1 MAEQPLVAPAGAAEL
16 SPEVALELE
25 SLRPTERAALLML
38 LLGEQQASDIV
49 AYLNPKEV
57 QAVGSAMVNVSDV
70 SQEAVSLVLDE
81 FIQELKKLTNLGLGS
96 PDYIEGVLNRALGP
110 DRASSVLSRILPSS
124 SSKGLEILAW
134 MTPRAIC
141 DMVGDEHPQ
150 VIAIILSVLEDETA
164 ADVLTFLPAEIRPE
178 VVRRV
183 ANLDTVQP
191 NAMAELELVM
201 AKQFAHSTTTSSA
214 AVGGVKAAAK
224 IMGKTKLDL
233 ESAIMSDINAVD
245 EDLAL
250 RIQDNMFDFENLV
263 DLDNRSIQILMRTLE
278 QEQMA
283 YALKA
288 APEPVVEKFLGNMS
302 QRAGAMFLDEMEMMG
317 MVRVTDAEEAQRNI
331 IRQARKLQDAGE
343 IILASADGGGFV

>member
-1 MAEQPLVAPAGAAEL
+1 MSAEL
-16 SPEVALELE
+16 ALEME
-25 SLRPTERAALLML
+25 SLKTTERAALLML

-49 AYLNPKEV
+49 GYLNPKEV
-57 QAVGSAMVNVSDV
+57 QALGTAMVGVSDV
-70 SQEAVSLVLDE
+70 SQEAVDMVLDE
-81 FIQELKKLTNLGLGS
+81 FISELKKQTNLGLGS

-110 DRASSVLSRILPSS
+110 ERASSVLSRILPSS
-124 SSKGLEILAW
+124 SSKGLEILSW
-134 MTPRAIC
+134 MTPRS
-141 DMVGDEHPQ
+141 MVGNEHPQ

-164 ADVLTFLPAEIRPE
+164 ADVLTFLPAAIRPE
-178 VVRRV
+178 VIRRV
-183 ANLDTVQP
+183 ALLDTVQP
-191 NAMAELELVM
+191 NAMAELESVM
-201 AKQFAHSTTTSSA
+201 AKQFAQSTTTSSA
-214 AVGGVKAAAK
+214 AVGGVKAAAN
-224 IMGKTKLDL
+224 IMGKTKL
-233 ESAIMSDINAVD
+233 EIETTVMTDISGED

-263 DLDNRSIQILMRTLE
+263 DLDNRSIQVLMRSLE

-288 APEPVVEKFLGNMS
+288 APDPVVEKFLSNMS
-302 QRAGAMFLDEMEMMG
+302 QRAGAMFMDEMEMMG

>member
-1 MAEQPLVAPAGAAEL
+1 MAEANADQNLDENM
-16 SPEVALELE
+16 SPELALEME
-25 SLRPTERAALLML
+25 SLKTTDRAALLML
-38 LLGEQQASDIV
+38 LLGEQMASEIV
-49 AYLNPKEV
+49 GYLSPKEV
-57 QAVGSAMVNVSDV
+57 QKLGSAMVGVHDV
-70 SQEAVSLVLDE
+70 SQEAVDRVLDE
-81 FIQELKKLTNLGLGS
+81 FIGELKKQTNLGLGS

-110 DRASSVLSRILPSS
+110 ERASSVLSRILPSS
-124 SSKGLEILAW
+124 SSKGLEILSW

-141 DMVGDEHPQ
+141 DMILDEHPQ

-164 ADVLTFLPAEIRPE
+164 ADVLTFLPPAIRPQ
-178 VVRRV
+178 VIRRV
-183 ANLDTVQP
+183 ALLDTVQP
-191 NAMAELELVM
+191 NAMAELEAVM
-201 AKQFAHSTTTSSA
+201 AKQFATSTTSSA
-214 AVGGVKAAAK
+214 ALGGVKAAAN
-224 IMGKTKLDL
+224 IMGKTKLDV
-233 ESAIMSDINAVD
+233 ETSVMTDISGAD
-245 EDLAL
+245 EDLAM

-288 APEPVVEKFLGNMS
+288 APEPVVEKFLSNMS

-317 MVRVTDAEEAQRNI
+317 MVRVTDAEDAQRDI

>member
-1 MAEQPLVAPAGAAEL
+1 MAEANANPDLDGAM
-16 SPEVALELE
+16 SPELALEME
-25 SLRPTERAALLML
+25 SLKTTERAALLMV
-38 LLGEQQASDIV
+38 LLGEQQASEIV
-49 AYLNPKEV
+49 GYLNPREV
-57 QAVGSAMVNVSDV
+57 QALGTAMVGVSDV
-70 SQEAVSLVLDE
+70 SQEAVDQVLDE
-81 FIQELKKLTNLGLGS
+81 FIGELKKQTNLGIGL

-110 DRASSVLSRILPSS
+110 ERASSVLSRILPSS
-124 SSKGLEILAW
+124 SSKGLEILSW

-141 DMVGDEHPQ
+141 DMIADEHPQ

-164 ADVLTFLPAEIRPE
+164 ADVLTFLPAAIRPQ
-178 VVRRV
+178 VIRRI
-183 ANLDTVQP
+183 ALLDTVQP
-191 NAMAELELVM
+191 NAMAELESVM
-201 AKQFAHSTTTSSA
+201 AKQFATSTTSSA
-214 AVGGVKAAAK
+214 SVGGVKAAAN
-224 IMGKTKLDL
+224 IMGKTKL
-233 ESAIMSDINAVD
+233 EIETSVMTDISGED
-245 EDLAL
+245 EDLAM

-288 APEPVVEKFLGNMS
+288 APEPVVEKFLSNMS

-317 MVRVTDAEEAQRNI
+317 MVRVTDAEDAQRDI

>member
-1 MAEQPLVAPAGAAEL
+1 MAEANANPDLDGAM
-16 SPEVALELE
+16 SPELALEME
-25 SLRPTERAALLML
+25 SLKTTERAALLMV
-38 LLGEQQASDIV
+38 LLGEQQASEIV
-49 AYLNPKEV
+49 GYLNPREV
-57 QAVGSAMVNVSDV
+57 QALGTAMVGVSDV
-70 SQEAVSLVLDE
+70 SQEAVDQVLDE
-81 FIQELKKLTNLGLGS
+81 FIGELKKQTNLGIGL

-110 DRASSVLSRILPSS
+110 ERASSVLSRILPSS
-124 SSKGLEILAW
+124 SSKGLEILSW

-141 DMVGDEHPQ
+141 DMIADEHPQ

-164 ADVLTFLPAEIRPE
+164 ADVLTFLPAAIRPQ
-178 VVRRV
+178 VIRRV
-183 ANLDTVQP
+183 ALLDTVQP
-191 NAMAELELVM
+191 NAMAELESVM
-201 AKQFAHSTTTSSA
+201 AKQFATSTTSSA
-214 AVGGVKAAAK
+214 SVGGVKAAAN
-224 IMGKTKLDL
+224 IMGKTKL
-233 ESAIMSDINAVD
+233 EIETSVMTDISGED
-245 EDLAL
+245 EDLAM

-288 APEPVVEKFLGNMS
+288 APEPVVEKFLSNMS

-317 MVRVTDAEEAQRNI
+317 MVRVTDAEDAQRDI